1 MTFLDSL
8 FGKKKSQTVAKERLQ
23 LVLIHDRTDI
33 SPEMMEG
40 LRRDLIAVI
49 SSYMEV
55 DTDNIEMDFDRDGQ
69 KVALVANI
77 PVTNIRRSQRG
88 RAYGR

>member
-8 FGKKKSQTVAKERLQ
+8 FGRKKSQPIAKERLQ

-33 SPEMMEG
+33 SPEMMDG
-40 LRRDLIAVI
+40 LRRDLIKVI

-55 DTDNIEMDFDRDGQ
+55 DTDNIEMDFDRDGN

-77 PVTNIRRSQRG
+77 PVTNIKRSKRVSG
-88 RAYGR
+88 YAR